1 MSETEPGGAHSVDGR
16 PGSGLDLKHRLT
28 RMAGRDPHED
38 GRAATNLELF
48 FDLTFVVAF
57 SFAGVEVAHFVA
69 EGHFETAVLGFVFC
83 TFAAIWAWIN
93 FSWFASAFDT
103 DDWVYRLTTM
113 VQMVGVLILAL
124 GIAPVFESLDHHGGV
139 VNNRVLV
146 LGYVVMRLAM
156 VVQWIRAALS
166 SSDYRRTCLIYAGGI
181 TVVQIAWV
189 AVIFLD
195 TTLYQ
200 TLIIVGLLVLAEM
213 AVPAIAE
220 TVGREGTTPWH
231 AHHIA
236 ERYGLLAIITLGE
249 GIVGTAAAL
258 QAVVH
263 SQGWTV
269 ETAVLGLAGVGI
281 TFGMW
286 WIYFVV
292 PSGQA
297 LHLRRG
303 RSFTF
308 GYFHIIIFMAIAMMG
323 AGLHVAALYI
333 EHEAT
338 IGETAAVAAVVIPVG
353 IYLACIFLL
362 YGFLLGFHRVHVAE
376 VIGMAAI
383 LVVAMVCASFG
394 VSVAICLL
402 VVALAPALGVIVD
415 ELVGASRRAQA
426 LEALEASVRGGAAGR

>member
-1 MSETEPGGAHSVDGR
+1 MNDQHSVPER
-16 PGSGLDLKHRLT
+16 TAAVAEIRHRLT
-28 RMAGRDPHED
+28 RMAGRNPHED
-38 GRAATNLELF
+38 GRTATNLELF

-57 SFAGVEVAHFVA
+57 SFAGLQVAHFVA
-69 EGHFETAVLGFVFC
+69 EGHYETAVLGFVFC

-93 FSWFASAFDT
+93 FTWFASAFDT

-113 VQMVGVLILAL
+113 VQMVGVLILSL
-124 GIAPVFESLDHHGGV
+124 GIEPVFESLDHGGV
-139 VNNRVLV
+139 VDNRVLV

-166 SSDYRRTCLIYAGGI
+166 SPSYRQTCLAYAAGI
-181 TVVQIAWV
+181 VIVQIAWV

-200 TLIIVGLLVLAEM
+200 TLIVIGILVVAEM

-220 TVGREGTTPWH
+220 IIVKEGPTPWH

-249 GIVGTAAAL
+249 GIVGTVAAL

-292 PSGQA
+292 PSAQA
-297 LHLRRG
+297 LHVRRG
-303 RSFTF
+303 RAFTF
-308 GYFHIIIFMAIAMMG
+308 GYFHIVIFMAIAMMG

-333 EHEAT
+333 EHAAT
-338 IGETAAVAAVVIPVG
+338 ISQTAAVASVVIPVG

-362 YGFLLGFHRVHVAE
+362 YGFLLGFHRVNVAE
-376 VIGMAAI
+376 VIGMAVILAVAI
-383 LVVAMVCASFG
+383 VLAAAD
-394 VSVAICLL
+394 VSVVICVL
-402 VVALAPALGVIVD
+402 VVALAPALGVVVD
-415 ELVGASRRAQA
+415 ERIGSERRRKA
-426 LEALEASVRGGAAGR
+426 LEALEAGSR

>member
-1 MSETEPGGAHSVDGR
+1 MSDTAGQSAASATAEI
-16 PGSGLDLKHRLT
+16 KHRLT

-38 GRAATNLELF
+38 GRTATNLELF

-57 SFAGVEVAHFVA
+57 SFAGLQVAHFVA
-69 EGHFETAVLGFVFC
+69 EGHFETAVIGFIFC

-124 GIAPVFESLDHHGGV
+124 GIEPVFDSLDHGGV

-156 VVQWIRAALS
+156 VVQWVRAAVS
-166 SSDYRRTCLIYAGGI
+166 SPGYRRTCLTYAAGI
-181 TVVQIAWV
+181 TIVQIAWI

-200 TLIIVGLLVLAEM
+200 TLVVIGALVLVEM

-220 TVGREGTTPWH
+220 KLGHEGTTPWH

-286 WIYFVV
+286 WIYFIV
-292 PSGQA
+292 PSGHA
-297 LHLRRG
+297 LHVRRN
-303 RSFTF
+303 RAFTF

-338 IGETAAVAAVVIPVG
+338 ISETAAVAAVVIPVG
-353 IYLACIFLL
+353 IYLSCVFLL
-362 YGFLLGFHRVHVAE
+362 YGFLLGFHRVNVVEMIAMTVILAIAIVLASAE
-376 VIGMAAI
+376 VS
-383 LVVAMVCASFG
+383 VVV
-394 VSVAICLL
+394 CLL
-402 VVALAPALGVIVD
+402 VVALAPALGVVAD
-415 ELVGASRRAQA
+415 ERFGSARRAEA
-426 LEALEASVRGGAAGR
+426 LEALEASVRAEDGGR

>member
-1 MSETEPGGAHSVDGR
+1 MNDQHSVPER
-16 PGSGLDLKHRLT
+16 TAAVAEIRHRLT
-28 RMAGRDPHED
+28 RMAGRNPHED
-38 GRAATNLELF
+38 GRTATNLELF

-57 SFAGVEVAHFVA
+57 SFAGLQVAHFVA
-69 EGHFETAVLGFVFC
+69 EGHYETAVLGFVFC

-93 FSWFASAFDT
+93 FTWFASAFDT

-113 VQMVGVLILAL
+113 VQMVGVLILSL
-124 GIAPVFESLDHHGGV
+124 GIEPVFDSLDHGGV
-139 VNNRVLV
+139 VDNRVLV

-166 SSDYRRTCLIYAGGI
+166 SPSYRRTCLAYATGI
-181 TVVQIAWV
+181 VIVQIAWV

-200 TLIIVGLLVLAEM
+200 TLIVIGILVLAEM

-220 TVGREGTTPWH
+220 IVVKEGTTPWH

-249 GIVGTAAAL
+249 GIVGTVAAL

-292 PSGQA
+292 PSAQA
-297 LHLRRG
+297 LHVRRG
-303 RSFTF
+303 RAFTF
-308 GYFHIIIFMAIAMMG
+308 GYFHIVIFMAIAMMG

-338 IGETAAVAAVVIPVG
+338 ISQTAAVAAVVIPVG

-362 YGFLLGFHRVHVAE
+362 YGFLLGFHRVNTAE
-376 VIGMAAI
+376 VIGMAVILAVAI
-383 LVVAMVCASFG
+383 VLAAAD
-394 VSVAICLL
+394 VSVVICVL
-402 VVALAPALGVIVD
+402 VVALAPALGVVVD
-415 ELVGASRRAQA
+415 ERIGSERRRKA
-426 LEALEASVRGGAAGR
+426 LEALEAGSR

>member
-1 MSETEPGGAHSVDGR
+1 MSDIEGTGHPSAETGHGGARSEGIAAVAEI
-16 PGSGLDLKHRLT
+16 KHRLT
-28 RMAGRDPHED
+28 RMTGRDPHEG
-38 GRAATNLELF
+38 GRTATNLELL

-57 SFAGVEVAHFVA
+57 SFAGVQVAHFVA
-69 EGHFETAVLGFVFC
+69 EGHYETAVVGFISC

-113 VQMVGVLILAL
+113 VQMTGVLILAL
-124 GIAPVFESLDHHGGV
+124 GIEPVFESLDHGGV
-139 VNNRVLV
+139 VDTRILV

-156 VVQWIRAALS
+156 VVQWLRAALS
-166 SSDYRRTCLIYAGGI
+166 TPSYRRTCLTYAAGI
-181 TVVQIAWV
+181 TIVQIAWV

-200 TLIIVGLLVLAEM
+200 TLVIIGVLVVFEM
-213 AVPAIAE
+213 AVPAVAE
-220 TVGREGTTPWH
+220 YLGDEGMTPWH

-263 SQGWTV
+263 SQGWTL

-292 PSGQA
+292 PAGQA
-297 LHLRRG
+297 LHVRPKRA
-303 RSFTF
+303 FPY
-308 GYFHIIIFMAIAMMG
+308 GYFHIVIFMAIAMMG

-353 IYLACIFLL
+353 IYLACIFFL
-362 YGFLLGFHRVHVAE
+362 YGFLLGFHRVNIAE
-376 VIGMAAI
+376 MIGMVVI
-383 LVVAMVCASFG
+383 LVIAIVLAAAG
-394 VSVAICLL
+394 VSVVICLL
-402 VVALAPALGVIVD
+402 VVALAPALGVVVD
-415 ELVGASRRAQA
+415 ERYGSARRAEA
-426 LEALEASVRGGAAGR
+426 IEALGRS